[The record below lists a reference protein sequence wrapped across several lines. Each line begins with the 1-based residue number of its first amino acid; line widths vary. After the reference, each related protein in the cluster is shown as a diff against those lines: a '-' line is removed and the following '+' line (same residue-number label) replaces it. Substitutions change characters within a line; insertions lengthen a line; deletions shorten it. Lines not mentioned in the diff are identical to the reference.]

1 MNLLH
6 ELQLLCSITI
16 LFSPHNETVKM
27 KTYRMLNLG
36 DSYTIGEAVLS
47 AENFPHQLQLQLNN
61 SGIEIS
67 SPEIIA
73 TTGWT
78 TDELMNGINE
88 NLPSPPYDLVTLLIG
103 VNNQYRGK
111 SIDEYRKEFCEL
123 LDLSIKYANNNS
135 AHVIVIS
142 IPDWGVMPI
151 AEGRDRKK
159 IAEEIDAFNKVNEE
173 EAIKS
178 GCPYCNITAISRIAT
193 TDISLAASDG
203 LHPSAKQYELWVEK
217 IFPLAKKILSE

>member
-1 MNLLH
+1 
-6 ELQLLCSITI
+6 
-16 LFSPHNETVKM
+16 M
-27 KTYRMLNLG
+27 KTYRMLNIG

-47 AENFPHQLQLQLNN
+47 TENFPHQLQLQLNN

-111 SIDEYRKEFCEL
+111 SIDEYRKEFREL
-123 LDLSIKYANNNS
+123 LELAIKYASNIS
-135 AHVIVIS
+135 ANVIVIS
-142 IPDWGVMPI
+142 IPDWGVMPF
-151 AEGRDRKK
+151 AEARDRKK
-159 IAEEIDAFNKVNEE
+159 IAEEIDVFNKVNEE

-178 GCPYCNITAISRIAT
+178 CCPYCNITAISRNAT
-193 TDISLAASDG
+193 TDLSLAASDG

-217 IFPLAKKILSE
+217 IIPLTKKILSE

>member
-1 MNLLH
+1 MNLIR

-36 DSYTIGEAVLS
+36 DSYTIGEAVPS
-47 AENFPHQLQLQLNN
+47 AENFPNQLVAHFKNA
-61 SGIEIS
+61 GIEIS
-67 SPEIIA
+67 TPKIIA
-73 TTGWT
+73 VTGWT
-78 TDELMNGINE
+78 TDELMNGIKE
-88 NLPSPPYDLVTLLIG
+88 NPPSPPYDLVTLLIG

-111 SIDEYRKEFCEL
+111 SIDEYRKEFREL
-123 LDLSIKYANNNS
+123 LDLAIKNANNKPD
-135 AHVIVIS
+135 HVIVIS
-142 IPDWGVMPI
+142 IPDWGVMPF

-173 EAIKS
+173 EEKKS
-178 GCPYCNITAISRIAT
+178 GCPYCNITTISRIAT
-193 TDISLAASDG
+193 TDLSLGASDG
-203 LHPSAKQYELWVEK
+203 LHPSAKQYGLWVEK